1 MYPQPPLSLKQRLCN
16 RTGARAFDDYQD
28 YKSGGAQAVRV
39 HNQHAT
45 FDDLRF
51 HSESDAKTKYVPFST
66 YTNINDH
73 IETHRQTRH
82 IYKNTQTPQES
93 PQKPL
98 SPKVMGACLSILTEG
113 DFILCPSL

>member
-1 MYPQPPLSLKQRLCN
+1 M
-16 RTGARAFDDYQD
+16 GACLRILTEGDFAFDDYQD
-28 YKSGGAQAVRV
+28 YKSGGAQAVRGV
-39 HNQHAT
+39 HSQHAT

-51 HSESDAKTKYVPFST
+51 HSENDAKTKYVPFST

-82 IYKNTQTPQES
+82 IYKNAQTPQEP

-98 SPKVMGACLSILTEG
+98 STNVMGACLIILTEG
-113 DFILCPSL
+113 DFISCPSL